1 MAAQTYAPASERVNT
16 PISSAELER
25 RWAAI
30 RAAMAAAKIDVLIAQ
45 ANNDF
50 VGGYVKY
57 LTDLP
62 ATNGYPFTVVFPRDD
77 LMTVVSQGPFGF
89 DKPLEA
95 AGDGIRRGVGRV
107 MGVPAYGSVNFTST
121 YDAECALKALA
132 GFQTAT
138 IGLLGPGALNYAT
151 VDYLKRNLP
160 RATFLDASDLV
171 DDIKAVKSPEE
182 IGLIRR
188 MTAMQDAAAEA
199 VAKALRPGL
208 RDAEVVEI
216 ARAASVS
223 LGSEQGWYMAASGPV
238 GTAAVMQPP
247 HLQNRTLR
255 EGDQFCILIEN
266 AGPGGYYGEIGRTF
280 VLGKASQEM
289 QDEFAFVLE
298 AQRFTLERMK
308 PGADPAAILAEYNEF
323 MRQNGRPQEDR
334 LYAHGQGYDMVE
346 RPIVRHDETMRLGRN
361 MLFAVHPT
369 YVTARTY
376 SWVCDNWLLNE
387 TGEMEALHRVPQ
399 RITEL

>member
-1 MAAQTYAPASERVNT
+1 MTQYAPMSERVNT

-25 RWAAI
+25 RWSAI
-30 RAAMAAAKIDVLIAQ
+30 RAAMAEQKIDVLLTQ
-45 ANNDF
+45 SNNDF
-50 VGGYVKY
+50 VGGYNKY
-57 LTDLP
+57 LTDMP
-62 ATNGYPFTVVFPRDD
+62 ATNGYPLTVVFPRTER
-77 LMTVVSQGPFGF
+77 MSIISQGPFGH
-89 DKPLEA
+89 DIRVPE
-95 AGDGIRRGVGRV
+95 AGDGIRRGVGRIL
-107 MGVPAYGSVNFTST
+107 GTPSYASVHFTST

-132 GFQTAT
+132 GFEGAT
-138 IGLLGPGALNYAT
+138 IGLLGPSAISWAM
-151 VDYLKRNLP
+151 VDYLKRHLP
-160 RATFLDASDLV
+160 RATFLDASPLV
-171 DDIKAVKSPEE
+171 DEIKAVKSAEE

-199 VAKALRPGL
+199 VTKALRPGL
-208 RDAEVVEI
+208 RDMEIVEI

-247 HLQNRTLR
+247 HLQNRTLQA
-255 EGDQFCILIEN
+255 GDQFCMLIEN
-266 AGPGGYYGEIGRTF
+266 AGPGGYYGEIGRTW

-289 QDEFAFVLE
+289 QEEFAFVLK
-298 AQRFTLERMK
+298 AQRFTLDLMK
-308 PGADPAAILAEYNEF
+308 PGADPAEILQRYNAF
-323 MRQNGRPQEDR
+323 MREHKKPEEQR

-346 RPIVRHDETMRLGRN
+346 RPIIRDDETMKLGRN

-387 TGEMEALHRVPQ
+387 AGTMEALHRFPQ

>member
-1 MAAQTYAPASERVNT
+1 MAPQTYAPASERVNT

-30 RAAMAAAKIDVLIAQ
+30 RAAMAASRVDVLIAQ

-77 LMTVVSQGPFGF
+77 LMTVVSQGPFGL
-89 DKPLEA
+89 DRPLEA
-95 AGDGIRRGVGRV
+95 SGDGIRRGIGRV

-132 GFQTAT
+132 GFETAT
-138 IGLLGPGALNYAT
+138 IGLLGPSALNYAT

-171 DDIKAVKSPEE
+171 DEIKAVKSPEE

-208 RDAEVVEI
+208 RDSEVVEI

-266 AGPGGYYGEIGRTF
+266 SGPGGYYGEIGRTF

-298 AQRFTLERMK
+298 AQRFTLARMT

-323 MRQNGRPQEDR
+323 MRANGRPPEDR

-346 RPIVRHDETMRLGRN
+346 RPIVRHDETMRLGSN

-376 SWVCDNWLLNE
+376 SWVCDNWLMNE
-387 TGEMEALHRVPQ
+387 AGEMEALHRFPQ